1 MINRKCCV
9 KPQNSTGL
17 FWKYPVASLQW
28 WVPPL
33 APPVFSPHFRYE
45 KTFAHWLLPRFF
57 RVQKLSPVRHS
68 DCHPTVHCSYALLIA
83 AFPFVRRKPWR
94 KMQSQRR
101 LPSYLLNFTSPG
113 IIQTYLY
120 SSSAG
125 NCCRCFWHWC
135 LVRIFVVL
143 AETEHPSCRSTLLG
157 HVTRFVTISLNTYF
171 LPRFVPLLG
180 CNRY

>member
-1 MINRKCCV
+1 VLNHKILQVCFENIRLQVYSGEFHHWHHQFFPPIFAMKKRLR
-9 KPQNSTGL
+9 TG
-17 FWKYPVASLQW
+17 YCHV
-28 WVPPL
+28 
-33 APPVFSPHFRYE
+33 
-45 KTFAHWLLPRFF
+45 FF

-125 NCCRCFWHWC
+125 NCCRCFWRWC